1 VCLDSTVLVKMQALS
16 QDSTEA
22 QSERRRASKGIGE
35 PIALASLLPENV
47 CPCTPCGCS
56 DDVAQRQVQNMGCA
70 MRMNLGYAMRIVDE
84 RTQDVA
90 NLLANVQKSTPH
102 RKQELLM
109 ECERLESCKEYTSAL
124 QRIKIC
130 MDHEALERW
139 VNGVYMRYNPSK
151 VSTIDDL
158 LRQYDGREVEL
169 VDRICKKYRV
179 SY

>member
-1 VCLDSTVLVKMQALS
+1 MQALTLE
-16 QDSTEA
+16 STEA
-22 QSERRRASKGIGE
+22 ESEQRRASKGISE
-35 PIALASLLPENV
+35 PTALASLLPGNI
-47 CPCTPCGCS
+47 CPCTPRGCS
-56 DDVAQRQVQNMGCA
+56 DAIPAVEQRRVQNMGRP
-70 MRMNLGYAMRIVDE
+70 MHMNLGSAMRIVDE
-84 RTQDVA
+84 TTQDVA
-90 NLLANVQKSTPH
+90 NLLASVQRSTPR
-102 RKQELLM
+102 RKQELLT

-139 VNGVYMRYNPSK
+139 VYGVYMRYNPSK
-151 VSTIDDL
+151 ASTIDDL